1 MLISSLA
8 LVGIGVTF
16 LLKIFENPEPLQEML
31 RLGRY
36 EKNIHF
42 DILIGVTALQ
52 NNYTMVTAN
61 IKHLGRIPNLNI
73 ENWE

>member
-36 EKNIHF
+36 EKEIS
-42 DILIGVTALQ
+42 IGYECT
-52 NNYTMVTAN
+52 
-61 IKHLGRIPNLNI
+61 HLHA
-73 ENWE
+73 